1 MSSLRFVIM
10 TAALLITTTA
20 SGQSVPSV
28 LTQAVAATEA
38 AKTPYAFDIELQG
51 AERTWRARFHPET
64 DPRVRLIEPQ
74 RDQLSGDERRA
85 FDSYARD
92 VEGVS
97 WCASEN
103 MARVRDVRLLREDA
117 ISATYAFQPTA
128 ESVRGEQAR
137 RYIDRMR
144 GELTLSKAN
153 PDVTSIRLF
162 TPAPFSP
169 VPLVD
174 VRRVNVAITC
184 QLAPNGRRYAAETVS
199 DISLSAFGRD
209 INQRTVQRARNLQ

>member
-1 MSSLRFVIM
+1 MSALRLIIVA
-10 TAALLITTTA
+10 AALLVTTTA

-28 LTQAVAATEA
+28 LTQAVAATET
-38 AKTPYAFDIELQG
+38 AKAPYAFDIELQS
-51 AERTWRARFHPET
+51 AERNWRARFHPENE
-64 DPRVRLIEPQ
+64 PRVRLIEPQ
-74 RDQLSGDERRA
+74 RDELSGDERRA
-85 FDSYARD
+85 FDSYARG

-117 ISATYAFQPTA
+117 TSATYAFQPTA

-144 GELTLSKAN
+144 GEMTLSKDN

-169 VPLVD
+169 VPLVN
-174 VRRVNVAITC
+174 VRRVNIAITC

-199 DISLSAFGRD
+199 DVSLSAFGQD